1 MALIVRY
8 ERPLLAK
15 HAAFAYQVAAVEA
28 LKDLPYGAVFHEQG
42 LGKTKI
48 AIDLALY
55 WLTHDVVDSVLIIT
69 KKGLIKNWTEELA
82 LHTHLQPRILTQD
95 RKANFY
101 AFNSPARVYL
111 AHYEVARSSRKKL
124 ELFLKT
130 RRVAAILD
138 EAHRIKNPTA
148 DITDALLTLA
158 PRFTRRVILT
168 GTPVANRPFDLWAP
182 ISFLDGG
189 QALGGDYK
197 SFKSSLDLRND
208 FHRRPDLALNFER
221 TLADV
226 YDRIRPFAVRE
237 TKNSS
242 GIELPTKDVRN
253 VLVELEGRQADLY
266 REFREELSAVVVKA
280 GRVLRDDAD
289 EMLKRLLRLVQ
300 VASNPHLVDHAYN
313 GTPSK
318 FPVLKSLIED
328 AVDREEKTIVWT
340 AFTENVDWLAR
351 ELDDFGPARIHG
363 KMAMT
368 AREASVTRFKTE
380 SDCKLLIATPAS
392 AKEGLTLT
400 VANNAIFY
408 DRSFSL
414 DDYLQAQDRI
424 HRISQKKACTVTNLI
439 AAGTV
444 DAWVDVLLAAKQ
456 LAAQLGQGDI
466 TAEAYAANANYAY
479 GAMLK
484 DVLGID
490 DGDDHDHEDD
500 AG

>member
-1 MALIVRY
+1 MPLIVQY

-15 HAAFAYQVAAVEA
+15 HAGFAYQVAAVEA

-82 LHTHLQPRILTQD
+82 QHTHLQPRILSQD

-148 DITDALLTLA
+148 DITEALLTLA
-158 PRFTRRVILT
+158 PGFTRRIILT

-189 QALGGDYK
+189 QALGADYNN
-197 SFKSSLDLRND
+197 FKSSLDLRND

-221 TLADV
+221 TLAGV

-253 VLVELEGRQADLY
+253 FLVELEGRQGDLY
-266 REFREELSAVVVKA
+266 REFRDELSAVVVKA
-280 GRVLRDDAD
+280 GRVLRDNAD

-300 VASNPHLVDHAYN
+300 VASNPTLVDQSYS
-313 GTPSK
+313 GTPNK

-351 ELDDFGPARIHG
+351 ELADFNPVRIHG
-363 KMAMT
+363 KMGMP
-368 AREASVTRFKTE
+368 ARESSVTRFKTE
-380 SDCKLLIATPAS
+380 PDCKLLIATPAS

-424 HRISQKKACTVTNLI
+424 HRISQKKPCTITNLI

-444 DAWVDVLLAAKQ
+444 DVWVDVLLAAKQ

-466 TAEAYAANANYAY
+466 TAEAYTSNSNYAY
-479 GAMLK
+479 GAMLS

-490 DGDDHDHEDD
+490 DGDDHEHDD
-500 AG
+500 DRS